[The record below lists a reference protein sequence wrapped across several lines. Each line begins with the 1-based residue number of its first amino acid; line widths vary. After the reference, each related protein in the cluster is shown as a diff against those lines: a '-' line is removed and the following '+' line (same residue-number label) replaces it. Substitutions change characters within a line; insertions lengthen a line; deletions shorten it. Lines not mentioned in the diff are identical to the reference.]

1 MYKSYLII
9 FTSMLGAKMY
19 VDENGKYHKYS
30 DNCEIDSE
38 EKALDIANQVALNI
52 NGYERVNVY
61 EYIYD
66 ENTEEDIVNLIF

>member
-30 DNCEIDSE
+30 DNCEIDSK
-38 EKALDIANQVALNI
+38 EKALDIANQIAQILND
-52 NGYERVNVY
+52 YERINVY
-61 EYIYD
+61 EYVYD
-66 ENTEEDIVNLIF
+66 ENTEEDVVKQIL